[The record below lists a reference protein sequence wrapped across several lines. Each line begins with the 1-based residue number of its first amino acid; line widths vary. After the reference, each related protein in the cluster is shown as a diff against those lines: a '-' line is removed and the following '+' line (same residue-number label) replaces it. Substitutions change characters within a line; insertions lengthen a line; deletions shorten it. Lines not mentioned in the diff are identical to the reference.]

1 MTTRQFL
8 SDSELDR
15 LMGSFADEGLPVG
28 MRDQLGAASKE
39 AEQIGR
45 NLAAQAVA
53 AGGRA
58 FLGTPCHD
66 TDRLRPMLR
75 PRLRMV
81 LAALGAGAA
90 LLCPHTQQVRPMLL
104 VCDPP
109 SLNCMDPVC
118 QAVAVIE
125 RERLGIRWNHTCDA
139 CGRHVEMLTPHL
151 LALGPLSISGHLCE
165 TCTRGVAASALAASD
180 STETVGRK
188 SPCPCGSG
196 RRFKRCHGSQHATA

>member
-8 SDSELDR
+8 TDSELDS
-15 LMGSFADEGLPVG
+15 LGDAFTADPLSVG

-39 AEQIGR
+39 AEQVGLT
-45 NLAAQAVA
+45 LALRAVA
-53 AGGRA
+53 AGHHV
-58 FLGTPCHD
+58 FLGTPCRD
-66 TDRLRPMLR
+66 TNRLRRMAR
-75 PRLRMV
+75 PRLRML
-81 LAALGAGAA
+81 LAALSAGAA
-90 LLCPHTQQVRPMLL
+90 SLCPHTEQVRPLLL

-109 SLNCMDPVC
+109 SLNCTRPECATAAD
-118 QAVAVIE
+118 AE

-151 LALGPLSISGHLCE
+151 LALGPLTISGHLCE
-165 TCTRGVAASALAASD
+165 ACTRDIAASALAASD

-196 RRFKRCHGSQHATA
+196 RRFKRCHGSQHANA